1 MVNKVYGLLGLCSK
15 AGKIVS
21 GMDAVSD
28 EIKRNKIKLLIVAED
43 TSEKTLEN
51 IKYLAEKKNV
61 KVVVIGNIEDN
72 SKAIG
77 KENRAIIGIKDK
89 NIADGIIKIIYGGEA
104 FGEN

>member
-1 MVNKVYGLLGLCSK
+1 MINKIYGLLGLCTR
-15 AGKIVS
+15 AGKTVS

-28 EIKRNKIKLLIVAED
+28 EIKKNKVKLLIVAED
-43 TSEKTLEN
+43 ASKKTLEN
-51 IKYLAEKKNV
+51 IKYLAEKKNI
-61 KVVVIGNIEDN
+61 KIIVIGTIESN

-89 NIADGIIKIIYGGEA
+89 NISDGIIKIIYGGEA

>member
-1 MVNKVYGLLGLCSK
+1 MQE

-28 EIKRNKIKLLIVAED
+28 ELNRNKLKMIILAKDA
-43 TSEKTLEN
+43 SEKTSKN
-51 IKYLAEKKNV
+51 IKFLAEKK
-61 KVVVIGNIEDN
+61 KVPIIEIGTILQN

-89 NIADGIIKIIYGGEA
+89 NIAEGMKKIICGGEA

>member
-1 MVNKVYGLLGLCSK
+1 MLINKVYGLLGLCAR

-43 TSEKTLEN
+43 ASAKTVSN
-51 IKYLAEKKNV
+51 IKYLAEKK
-61 KVVVIGNIEDN
+61 KIPIIRIGTMENN

-89 NIADGIIKIIYGGEA
+89 NIADGIKKICGGEA

>member
-1 MVNKVYGLLGLCSK
+1 
-15 AGKIVS
+15 
-21 GMDAVSD
+21 MDAVTD
-28 EIKRNKIKLLIVAED
+28 DIKRHKVKLIIIAED
-43 TSEKTLEN
+43 ASVKTTEN
-51 IKYLAEKKNV
+51 IKYLAEKKNI
-61 KVVVIGNIEDN
+61 KVVIIGNIENN

>member
-1 MVNKVYGLLGLCSK
+1 MRK

-28 EIKRNKIKLLIVAED
+28 EVKKNKVKLLIMAED
-43 TSEKTLEN
+43 ISEKTASN
-51 IKYLAEKKNV
+51 IKYLAQRKKVPILVMGTIEK
-61 KVVVIGNIEDN
+61 N

-77 KENRAIIGIKDK
+77 KENRAMIGIKDK
-89 NIADGIIKIIYGGEA
+89 NIAEGIKKICGGEA

>member
-1 MVNKVYGLLGLCSK
+1 MINKVYGLLGLCAR

-28 EIKRNKIKLLIVAED
+28 EIKRNKVKLLIVAED
-43 TSEKTLEN
+43 ASQKTASN
-51 IKYLAEKKNV
+51 IKYLAERKKIPMI
-61 KVVVIGNIEDN
+61 VIGTIEKN

-89 NIADGIIKIIYGGEA
+89 NISDGIKKICGGEA